1 MQQNVDMAPAAV
13 AAPMSRVTLVVLAI
27 LAVTALAG
35 CSKAPPSG
43 DLSAG
48 ASGVSLLSGDIATN
62 EYTPAQY
69 PAGQVPMVG
78 QNPMACPPSLPNV
91 PQCVPASSSFDIHV
105 MVLPT
110 PEPSGYK
117 AYLVG
122 AAGELEL
129 GIVEPDAAGMWRANA
144 TIPGD
149 VSANYSA
156 IEIRMGSF
164 VYATASSA
172 AGAQPFALAPG
183 LASVT
188 ATGHYEGKT
197 LNVTVSGLPA
207 NGTFVGRLY
216 TCDLESKLLSV
227 AETFPVTNGGN
238 EFEAALNIADYAEFH
253 VHVGTSLINLYK
265 TTIGEPQGCSS
276 APPAA
281 AAASSM
287 G

>member
-1 MQQNVDMAPAAV
+1 
-13 AAPMSRVTLVVLAI
+13 MSRVTFVVLAV

-43 DLSAG
+43 ELSSG
-48 ASGVSLLSGDIATN
+48 ASGVALMSGDISTN

-69 PAGQVPMVG
+69 PAGQVPVVG
-78 QNPMACPPSLPNV
+78 QDPDFCPPAAPNV

-110 PEPSGYK
+110 PEADGYK

-149 VSANYSA
+149 VSANYTS

-164 VYATASSA
+164 VFATASSA
-172 AGAQPFALAPG
+172 EGPQPFALAPG
-183 LASVT
+183 LAAVS
-188 ATGHYEGKT
+188 ATGSYEGKT
-197 LNVTVSGLPA
+197 LNVTVSGLPT

-216 TCDLESKLLSV
+216 TCDPESKLLSV
-227 AETFPVTNGGN
+227 AETFPVANGGN
-238 EFEAALNIADYAEFH
+238 EFVAPMDIADYAEFH

-265 TTIGEPQGCSS
+265 MTIGEPQGCSS
-276 APPAA
+276 APAPT
-281 AAASSM
+281 ASPM
-287 G
+287 A